1 MQEKSSPPKNILQ
14 TGSKILDFATKK
26 ILSFG
31 SIFDTKYGIPQN
43 RKERVQRT
51 KKVGYIA
58 VLRSGAIGAIASA
71 IPILIL
77 YQVILVQY
85 PHLNTETN
93 SVTGWDYAFLIG
105 LIIAVSLLATIL
117 ELLLLYYDAVRAAG
131 KMNQIT
137 QRDVDAESEVD
148 EAIQQTL
155 PLGLTKAALGMNKD
169 TSPKF
174 GIDPLENSS
183 KAAIAA
189 KGAAYR
195 AQVLLFNAL
204 VKRILRRIL
213 ARMFGRTAPRV
224 FVEWLL
230 LPIYVIWNM
239 VGTTVVM
246 NELICRANGQ
256 EATKGVLDKIQLDK
270 NMSPQMIVLIKN
282 SIQHHV
288 HGAKAIHPNI
298 EFIIL
303 FLHFKNCEFTSP
315 EPSHDTLNS
324 IEKVQLAKLILVL
337 PLLETRRT
345 KLNRDAKKFVDS
357 VLTTQEKKTWL
368 RDATRY
374 IKKGIDFNEN

>member
-1 MQEKSSPPKNILQ
+1 MQEKSSQPKNFLQ
-14 TGSKILDFATKK
+14 TGSKILDYATKR

-31 SIFDTKYGIPQN
+31 SIFDTKYGTPQS

-85 PHLNTETN
+85 PHLNTETH
-93 SVTGWDYAFLIG
+93 SVTGWDYAFFIG
-105 LIIAVSLLATIL
+105 LIIAVSLVATIL
-117 ELLLLYYDAVRAAG
+117 ELLLLYNDAVRAAG

-155 PLGLTKAALGMNKD
+155 PLGLTKAALGMNRD

-174 GIDPLENSS
+174 GIDPLEKSS

-195 AQVLLFNAL
+195 AQVLLFNAG

-230 LPIYVIWNM
+230 LPVYVIWNM

-256 EATKGVLDKIQLDK
+256 EATKGVLDEIQL
-270 NMSPQMIVLIKN
+270 NHNLSPQMTVLIKN
-282 SIQHHV
+282 SIQRHV

-298 EFIIL
+298 EFLIL
-303 FLHFKNCEFTSP
+303 FLNLKNCEFTTP
-315 EPSHDTLNS
+315 EPGYDTLTPK
-324 IEKVQLAKLILVL
+324 EKIQLAKLILAM
-337 PLLETRRT
+337 PLLETRKT
-345 KLNRDAKKFVDS
+345 KLNREGKLIVDS
-357 VLTTQEKKTWL
+357 ALTTQEKKMWV
-368 RDATRY
+368 RDTTRY
-374 IKKGIDFNEN
+374 IKNGIDFT

>member
-1 MQEKSSPPKNILQ
+1 MQEKSSQPKNFLQ
-14 TGSKILDFATKK
+14 TGSKILDFATKR
-26 ILSFG
+26 ILSFD
-31 SIFDTKYGIPQN
+31 SIFDTKYGTPQS

-85 PHLNTETN
+85 PHLNTETH
-93 SVTGWDYAFLIG
+93 SVTGWDYAFFIG

-117 ELLLLYYDAVRAAG
+117 ELLLLYNDAVRAAG

-155 PLGLTKAALGMNKD
+155 PLGLTKAALGMNRD

-174 GIDPLENSS
+174 GIDPLEKSS

-195 AQVLLFNAL
+195 AQVLLFNAG

-256 EATKGVLDKIQLDK
+256 EATKGVLDEIQL
-270 NMSPQMIVLIKN
+270 NHNLSPQMTVLIKN
-282 SIQHHV
+282 SIQRHV

-298 EFIIL
+298 EFLIL
-303 FLHFKNCEFTSP
+303 FLNLKNCEFTTP
-315 EPSHDTLNS
+315 EPGYDTLTPK
-324 IEKVQLAKLILVL
+324 EKIQLAKLILAM
-337 PLLETRRT
+337 PLLETRKT
-345 KLNRDAKKFVDS
+345 KLNREGKLIVDS
-357 VLTTQEKKTWL
+357 ALTTQEKKMWV

-374 IKKGIDFNEN
+374 IKNGIDFD

>member
-1 MQEKSSPPKNILQ
+1 MQEKSSQPKNFLQ
-14 TGSKILDFATKK
+14 TGSKILDFATKR
-26 ILSFG
+26 ILSFD
-31 SIFDTKYGIPQN
+31 SIFDTKYGTPQS

-85 PHLNTETN
+85 PHLNTETH
-93 SVTGWDYAFLIG
+93 SVTGWDYAFFIG

-117 ELLLLYYDAVRAAG
+117 ELLLLYNDAVRAAG

-137 QRDVDAESEVD
+137 HRDVDAESEVD

-155 PLGLTKAALGMNKD
+155 PLGLTKAALGMNRD

-174 GIDPLENSS
+174 GIDPLEKSS

-195 AQVLLFNAL
+195 AQVLLFNAG

-256 EATKGVLDKIQLDK
+256 EATKGVLDEIQL
-270 NMSPQMIVLIKN
+270 NHNLSPQMTVLIKN
-282 SIQHHV
+282 SIQRHV

-298 EFIIL
+298 EFLIL
-303 FLHFKNCEFTSP
+303 FLNFKNCEFTTP
-315 EPSHDTLNS
+315 EPGYDTLTPK
-324 IEKVQLAKLILVL
+324 EKIQLAKLILAM
-337 PLLETRRT
+337 PLLETRKT
-345 KLNRDAKKFVDS
+345 KLNREGKLIVDS
-357 VLTTQEKKTWL
+357 ALTTQEKKMWV
-368 RDATRY
+368 RDTTRY
-374 IKKGIDFNEN
+374 IKNGIDFN